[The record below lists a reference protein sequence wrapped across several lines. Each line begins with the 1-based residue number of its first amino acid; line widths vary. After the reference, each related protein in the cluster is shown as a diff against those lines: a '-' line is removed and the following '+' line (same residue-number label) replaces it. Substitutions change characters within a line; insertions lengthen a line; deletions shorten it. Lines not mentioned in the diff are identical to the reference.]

1 MVFRKNAYRVA
12 PGHTVRE
19 DGRGRTARTPAHI
32 PLMGWK
38 DILLRVFHAFSDNN
52 LSIIAAGVSF
62 YGLLAIF
69 PGIAAFVAIYGL
81 FQDPHNVVSQMQGLA
96 GVLPPDVINTVTGQ
110 IAQIASRP
118 TGTLGF
124 AALIT
129 LALALWSARKGT
141 NALMV
146 ALNVVYAEKESRNL
160 IITTLL
166 SLALT
171 LAIIVGLIGVAVLA
185 AGVPLV
191 ATAIGFNG
199 WVVAIAR
206 GIGLGGGALLLMLG
220 IAGLY
225 RFAPSRTRP
234 KWRWV
239 IVGATIVTVFWIVGS
254 LAFSVYVAFSNSY
267 SATYG
272 SLGAVVVVLTWL
284 YITIVIMLVGG
295 EINAQLEFQTTE
307 DTTVSGNKPMGERGA
322 FVADNIA
329 RRAEDIDFDQQDEL
343 DPR

>member
-1 MVFRKNAYRVA
+1 
-12 PGHTVRE
+12 
-19 DGRGRTARTPAHI
+19 
-32 PLMGWK
+32 
-38 DILLRVFHAFSDNN
+38 
-52 LSIIAAGVSF
+52 
-62 YGLLAIF
+62 
-69 PGIAAFVAIYGL
+69 
-81 FQDPHNVVSQMQGLA
+81 
-96 GVLPPDVINTVTGQ
+96 
-110 IAQIASRP
+110 
-118 TGTLGF
+118 
-124 AALIT
+124 
-129 LALALWSARKGT
+129 
-141 NALMV
+141 MV

-160 IITTLL
+160 IITTLV

-171 LAIIVGLIGVAVLA
+171 LAIIVGLVGVAVLA
-185 AGVPLV
+185 AGVPLI
-191 ATAIGFNG
+191 ATALGFNG
-199 WVVAIAR
+199 WVVAVAR

-239 IVGATIVTVFWIVGS
+239 VVGATIVTVFWILGS

-284 YITIVIMLVGG
+284 YITILIMLVGG
-295 EINAQLEFQTTE
+295 EINAQLEFQTAE

-322 FVADNIA
+322 FVADNVA
-329 RRAEDIDFDQQDEL
+329 KRAEDIDFEEQDEL

>member
-1 MVFRKNAYRVA
+1 MVFRKNAHRIA
-12 PGHTVRE
+12 PGETVRE

-32 PLMGWK
+32 PLIGWK

-52 LSIIAAGVSF
+52 LSIIAAGASF

-81 FQDPHNVVSQMQGLA
+81 FQDPHQVVLQMQGLS

-110 IAQIASRP
+110 MTQIAARP

-124 AALIT
+124 AAVVT

-160 IITTLL
+160 IVSTLV

-191 ATAIGFNG
+191 ASRLGLSDWI
-199 WVVAIAR
+199 VAIAR
-206 GIGLGGGALLLMLG
+206 GVGLGLGALFLMLG

-239 IVGATIVTVFWIVGS
+239 IVGAAMVTVFWILGS
-254 LAFSVYVAFSNSY
+254 LVFSVYVAFSDSY

-284 YITIVIMLVGG
+284 YITILIMLVGG
-295 EINAQLEFQTTE
+295 EINAQLEFQTVE
-307 DTTVSGNKPMGERGA
+307 DTTISGNKPMGERGA
-322 FVADNIA
+322 FVADNVAKPA
-329 RRAEDIDFDQQDEL
+329 RDIDFEAQDEL

>member
-1 MVFRKNAYRVA
+1 MVFRKNAHRIA
-12 PGHTVRE
+12 PGQTVRE

-32 PLMGWK
+32 PLIGWK

-81 FQDPHNVVSQMQGLA
+81 FQDPHQVVVQMQGLS
-96 GVLPPDVINTVTGQ
+96 GVLPPDVINTITGQ
-110 IAQIASRP
+110 MTQIASRP
-118 TGTLGF
+118 NGSLGF
-124 AALIT
+124 AALVT
-129 LALALWSARKGT
+129 LVLALWSARKGT

-146 ALNVVYAEKESRNL
+146 ALNVVYAEKESRHFV
-160 IITTLL
+160 ITTLV

-171 LAIIVGLIGVAVLA
+171 LAVIVGLIGVAILA

-191 ATAIGFNG
+191 ATMIGLPG
-199 WVVAIAR
+199 WLVAVAR
-206 GIGLGGGALLLMLG
+206 GVGLGAGALLLMLG
-220 IAGLY
+220 IGGMY

-239 IVGATIVTVFWIVGS
+239 MVGAAIVTVFWIIGS
-254 LAFSVYVAFSNSY
+254 LGFSVYVAFSNSY

-272 SLGAVVVVLTWL
+272 SIGAVVVVLTWL
-284 YITIVIMLVGG
+284 YITVLIMLVGG
-295 EINAQLEFQTTE
+295 EINAQLEFQTAE

-322 FVADNIA
+322 FVADNVA
-329 RRAEDIDFDQQDEL
+329 KRAEDIDFDAE
-343 DPR
+343 DPDPQ